1 MTPQERDLAIR
12 IFVEYVA
19 RDVAKVEH
27 VGTSTAKPE
36 ELALLSFSLAAAF
49 QKVDSKLS
57 GERDPNEKKYDV
69 SGIDLAGLGS

>member
-27 VGTSTAKPE
+27 VGTSSANPE
-36 ELALLSFSLAAAF
+36 ELALLSFQLASAF

-57 GERDPNEKKYDV
+57 GERDPNAPKYDV
-69 SGIDLAGLGS
+69 GSIELAVFNK